1 MKISFDSDD
10 NNMLLDIKAGVF
22 VALLQME
29 LKDSRE
35 FFRSSGYIHPDD
47 KKMYKRNI
55 AACKQLLNYYGGSD
69 E

>member
-1 MKISFDSDD
+1 MKIETDLDD
-10 NNMLLDIKAGVF
+10 NNILLDIKAGMF
-22 VALLQME
+22 IALLQME
-29 LKDSRE
+29 LKQNRE

-55 AACKQLLNYYGGSD
+55 GACKILLDYYGGN